1 MAQDGPSHGWCSLR
15 VRFEQREL
23 ELLRG
28 AERLRGAAMART
40 ARHDELRKA
49 LSLAKAGQKV
59 GRGQPGATVV
69 LEENELEL
77 LLDAVRYA
85 ISHVQA
91 AARPAEDGSAER
103 DAALEAFPELV
114 EKGAWRV
121 FGLTRELEAL
131 AARLAAA
138 LKGAG

>member
-28 AERLRGAAMART
+28 AEHLRGAAMART
-40 ARHDELRKA
+40 ARHDELRNA

-59 GRGQPGATVV
+59 GRGLPGATVV

-77 LLDAVRYA
+77 LLDAVRFA

-91 AARPAEDGSAER
+91 AARPAADGDVER

-121 FGLTRELEAL
+121 FGLSRELEAL
-131 AARLAAA
+131 AARLSAA
-138 LKGAG
+138 LKGSS

>member
-40 ARHDELRKA
+40 ARHDELRTA

-59 GRGQPGATVV
+59 QRSVPGATVV

-85 ISHVQA
+85 IPHVQA
-91 AARPAEDGSAER
+91 AARPGEDSAAER

-114 EKGAWRV
+114 EKGSWRV

-131 AARLAAA
+131 AARLSAA
-138 LKGAG
+138 LKGGG